1 MPKELPGFYYD
12 SEKNR
17 YFPLKGPIPGSSRKR
32 KSPPLFSAAKGK
44 SIYKCMKI
52 KSSKLLQAREL
63 CGQLITTRKG
73 KFSFQMEYQKRQAS
87 QPMIWKYNTK
97 GMVDNALEQMSARL
111 DRLEGTVET
120 DILLTGNV
128 NGQLCIFEVGK
139 VGEEFNHGPKLLPD
153 RVWPSNAGDSAG
165 CIELPGLEWRY
176 PGAIQNMPSTISCIK
191 MCQKHHQSVETASSN
206 RALITTLGSERSG
219 GTVYILNLSE
229 QLDLNSHLPIFWRLS
244 EITSFDHTVW
254 TADCNLDGNRA
265 VIGTNT
271 GAALV
276 NIDTGMTSWICR
288 CKSDV
293 FSVQLDQSGNTMLCG
308 LRNGAILSIDARQ
321 RPENFSSRLPRHQ
334 IPYRTHETSSGRAKK
349 FHQERFELKGNM
361 CRSDAIFMPSSISCI
376 ASLTLYDQYF
386 LASSMD
392 GSINLYDNRLTQR
405 GAVQSYEGNVN
416 SHTRIQLGVDP
427 SESIV
432 MSGGEDCYLR
442 LWSIKSGEMLF
453 RNKFM
458 NAIPSVVCWPRTG
471 GIHGV
476 HSVQNRTRGAWLGS
490 QDGLFHIGWPV

>member
-1 MPKELPGFYYD
+1 
-12 SEKNR
+12 
-17 YFPLKGPIPGSSRKR
+17 
-32 KSPPLFSAAKGK
+32 
-44 SIYKCMKI
+44 
-52 KSSKLLQAREL
+52 
-63 CGQLITTRKG
+63 
-73 KFSFQMEYQKRQAS
+73 
-87 QPMIWKYNTK
+87 
-97 GMVDNALEQMSARL
+97 MVDNALEQMSVGV

-128 NGQLCIFEVGK
+128 NGSLCIFEVGK
-139 VGEEFNHGPKLLPD
+139 VGEEFDHGSKLLPD
-153 RVWPSNAGDSAG
+153 RVWPSNAGNSVG
-165 CIELPGLEWRY
+165 CIESPGLAWRY
-176 PGAIQNMPSTISCIK
+176 PGAILNMPSTISCIK
-191 MCQKHHQSVETASSN
+191 MCQKLHQPVETASSS
-206 RALITTLGSERSG
+206 RALITTLGSEGSG
-219 GTVYILNLSE
+219 GTVYILDLSE
-229 QLDLNSHLPIFWRLS
+229 QLDLNSHSPILRRLS
-244 EITSFDHTVW
+244 KITSFDYTVW
-254 TADCNLDGNRA
+254 TADCNFDGSRA

-276 NIDTGMTSWICR
+276 NIDTGTKSWICR

-293 FSVQLDQSGNTMLCG
+293 FSLQLDQSGNTILCG

-334 IPYRTHETSSGRAKK
+334 IPYHTHEASSGRAKK

-361 CRSDAIFMPSSISCI
+361 CRSDTIFMPSSISCI
-376 ASLTLYDQYF
+376 ASLALYDQYF

-392 GSINLYDNRLTQR
+392 GSIKLYDNRLIQR

-432 MSGGEDCYLR
+432 MSGGEDCYVR

-471 GIHGV
+471 GIHGL
-476 HSVQNRTRGAWLGS
+476 QNTTRGAWLGS